1 MTRWLSRITLFLL
14 IALSLLLSIAA
25 CAEDETV
32 YWINPDGGRY
42 YHLDQNCPSIHPRY
56 LPLTVYLTKEELGD
70 QPVLLPQQGQQQVQ
84 LLDLLVIVLQGNAL
98 GVLNGLHGFFGVLI
112 GIHDNAP
119 FLERTLAL
127 FHCEC

>member
-56 LPLTVYLTKEELGD
+56 L
-70 QPVLLPQQGQQQVQ
+70 
-84 LLDLLVIVLQGNAL
+84 LQMSSTF
-98 GVLNGLHGFFGVLI
+98 LHEGM
-112 GIHDNAP
+112 
-119 FLERTLAL
+119 RTLFWIIGTPTESVLEPKGCPVIAWSNP
-127 FHCEC
+127 FMRF

>member
-56 LPLTVYLTKEELGD
+56 LPLSVYLTKEELAE
-70 QPVLLPQQGQQQVQ
+70 QPFIRPAMSV
-84 LLDLLVIVLQGNAL
+84 
-98 GVLNGLHGFFGVLI
+98 
-112 GIHDNAP
+112 
-119 FLERTLAL
+119 
-127 FHCEC
+127 